1 MKQIEWLK
9 SKKTGH
15 EYILYKGYY
24 IVRGN
29 YGGWYDSGSNLI
41 STNAHKRHCYVD
53 TTKYEKL
60 EPSVDKRKR
69 QYLSVKNLK
78 TLIDKQLPSRE
89 AIWN

>member
-9 SKKTGH
+9 SKETGA
-15 EYILYKGYY
+15 EYILYKGYH
-24 IVRGN
+24 IVKVGDGN
-29 YGGWYDSGSNLI
+29 WYETNNNYI
-41 STNAHKRHCYVD
+41 STNVHKVNCYVD

-69 QYLSVKNLK
+69 GYLSVKNLK

-89 AIWN
+89 AI

>member
-9 SKKTGH
+9 SKKTGK

-29 YGGWYDSGSNLI
+29 YGGWYDSSNMI
-41 STNAHKRHCYVD
+41 STNAHKSHCYVD

-69 QYLSVKNLK
+69 CYLSVKNLK
-78 TLIDKQLPSRE
+78 TLIDKQLPSRG
-89 AIWN
+89 AI

>member
-9 SKKTGH
+9 SKKTGN
-15 EYILYKGYY
+15 EYILYKVYY
-24 IVRGN
+24 IVKVGD
-29 YGGWYDSGSNLI
+29 GSWYDSGSNLI

-69 QYLSVKNLK
+69 GYLSVKNLK
-78 TLIDKQLPSRE
+78 TLIDKQLPSRG
-89 AIWN
+89 AI

>member
-9 SKKTGH
+9 SKKTGK

-29 YGGWYDSGSNLI
+29 YGGWYDSNNMI
-41 STNAHKRHCYVD
+41 STNAHKYHCYVD

-69 QYLSVKNLK
+69 CYLSVKNLK
-78 TLIDKQLPSRE
+78 TLIDKQLPNKETS
-89 AIWN
+89 